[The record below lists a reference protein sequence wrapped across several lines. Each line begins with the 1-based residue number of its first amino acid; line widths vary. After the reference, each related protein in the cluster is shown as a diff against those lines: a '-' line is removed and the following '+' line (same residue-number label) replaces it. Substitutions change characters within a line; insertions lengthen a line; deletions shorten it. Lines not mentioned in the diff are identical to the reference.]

1 MSKPIISALWRAG
14 IALGAALIA
23 LPAWSREVEISP
35 LVYEVDDE
43 ALTAIVK
50 EPLSNL
56 RGIVEAPTPTSS
68 PASPPDGTSK

>member
-23 LPAWSREVEISP
+23 LPAWAREVEISP

-43 ALTAIVK
+43 ALAAIVK

-56 RGIVEAPTPTSS
+56 RGIVEVPTPTSS
-68 PASPPDGTSK
+68 PASPPGGTSK

>member
-14 IALGAALIA
+14 IALGAALMA
-23 LPAWSREVEISP
+23 LPSWAREVEVSP

-43 ALTAIVK
+43 ALTATVK

-56 RGIVEAPTPTSS
+56 RGIVEVPPPTSS
-68 PASPPDGTSK
+68 PASPPGGTSK